1 MRNTILIICFF
12 LALKSFSNY
21 KANTPPYL
29 SKTTLNLDNQNK
41 PIVLYKN
48 GFLYIKDI
56 NGSGKIEVYTIIG
69 NKILTTNIQNFQ
81 DSKIPVLLKN
91 QNMYIIRIETQNQ
104 VYTIKIVA

>member
-12 LALKSFSNY
+12 LASEFFSNY
-21 KANTPPYL
+21 RANTLPHL
-29 SKTTLNLDNQNK
+29 SKTTFSLDKQNK

-69 NKILTTNIQNFQ
+69 NKILTTNVQNFQ
-81 DSKIPVLLKN
+81 DSKIPVLLEN
-91 QNMYIIRIETQNQ
+91 QNMYIIRIETQNKI
-104 VYTIKIVA
+104 YTIKIVA

>member
-12 LALKSFSNY
+12 LASKSFSNY
-21 KANTPPYL
+21 KANTPAHL

-48 GFLYIKDI
+48 GFLYIKEI
-56 NGSGKIEVYTIIG
+56 NSSGKIEVYTIIG
-69 NKILTTNIQNFQ
+69 NKILTANIQNFQ
-81 DSKIPVLLKN
+81 DSKIPVLLEN
-91 QNMYIIRIETQNQ
+91 QNMYIIRIQTRNQ

>member
-12 LALKSFSNY
+12 LALQSFSNY
-21 KANTPPYL
+21 KANTTPHL
-29 SKTTLNLDNQNK
+29 FKTTLNLDKQNK
-41 PIVLYKN
+41 PIALYKN

-56 NGSGKIEVYTIIG
+56 NSSGKIEVYTIIG

-81 DSKIPVLLKN
+81 DSKIPILLEN